1 MSALASVPTPPAAPP
16 NGAAPRSRAWWAQ
29 TRIELLLTLR
39 RGESVLLTFA
49 IPVVL
54 LAFFSLVDVLP
65 TGTDDPVDFL
75 FPGVLALAIMSTALV
90 SVAIAT
96 GFERQMGVLKR
107 LGSTPLTRGQLLGA
121 KTAAVVVIE
130 ALQIVVLVI
139 EGAILGFRFDGPAV
153 GAALGAAVLATIAF
167 AGLGLLMAGTLP
179 ALTTLAAANGVY
191 LLLLLLGG
199 MVIPLAELPSGLQT
213 FAELLPSG
221 ALAQVF
227 HGALGDGDIG
237 GRPWAVLAAWAVV
250 APLAAA
256 RWFRWE

>member
-1 MSALASVPTPPAAPP
+1 MTAPTATTAASPA
-16 NGAAPRSRAWWAQ
+16 GRRWWAQ

-39 RGESVLLTFA
+39 RGESILLTFA

-75 FPGVLALAIMSTALV
+75 FPGVLALAVMSTALV

-107 LGSTPLTRGQLLGA
+107 LGSTPLSRGQLLGA

-130 ALQIVVLVI
+130 ALQIVVLVV
-139 EGAILGFRFDGPAV
+139 EGTLLGFRFSGPSI
-153 GAALGAAVLATIAF
+153 GAALLAAVLATIAF

-199 MVIPLAELPSGLQT
+199 MVIPLSKLPSGLRAFSQ
-213 FAELLPSG
+213 ALPSG
-221 ALAQVF
+221 ALAEVF
-227 HGALGDGDIG
+227 HGALGSGSIPG
-237 GRPWAVLAAWAVV
+237 HAWVVLAVWAVI
-250 APLAAA
+250 APVAAA
-256 RWFRWE
+256 RFFRWE

>member
-1 MSALASVPTPPAAPP
+1 MTAAGSAPL
-16 NGAAPRSRAWWAQ
+16 GRILRAQ
-29 TRIELLLTLR
+29 TRTELVLTLR

-65 TGTDDPVDFL
+65 TPKGTQHAVDFL
-75 FPGVLALAIMSTALV
+75 FPGILALAVMSTALV

-107 LGSTPLTRGQLLGA
+107 LGSTPLTRTQLLIA

-130 ALQIVVLVI
+130 VIQVVLLSL
-139 EGAILGFRFDGPAV
+139 EGFALGFRSSSLAI
-153 GAALGAAVLATIAF
+153 GAAAGAAVLATIAF
-167 AGLGLLMAGTLP
+167 AGLALLLAGTLP

-199 MVIPLAELPSGLQT
+199 MIIPLSKLPSGLRAVAQAT
-213 FAELLPSG
+213 PAGALSDILHG
-221 ALAQVF
+221 ALASGPVP
-227 HGALGDGDIG
+227 
-237 GRPWAVLAAWAVV
+237 GRAWLVLAVWAVL

-256 RWFRWE
+256 RAFRWE

>member
-1 MSALASVPTPPAAPP
+1 MSTATVE
-16 NGAAPRSRAWWAQ
+16 GAAPARQAWRAQ
-29 TRIELLLTLR
+29 TRMELLLTLR

-65 TGTDDPVDFL
+65 TGTEDPVDFL
-75 FPGVLALAIMSTALV
+75 FPGVLALAVMSTALV
-90 SVAIAT
+90 STAIAT

-121 KTAAVVVIE
+121 KTAAIVVLE
-130 ALQIVVLVI
+130 ALQVVVLVV
-139 EGAILGFRFDGPAV
+139 EGYILGFRASAPEV
-153 GAALGAAVLATIAF
+153 GAALLGAALATVAF

-199 MVIPLAELPSGLQT
+199 MVIPLEELPSVLRTVSQ
-213 FAELLPSG
+213 LLPAA
-221 ALAQVF
+221 ALAEVF
-227 HGALGDGDIG
+227 HGSLGTATIP
-237 GRPWAVLAAWAVV
+237 GRAWVVLAVWAVATPV
-250 APLAAA
+250 AAA